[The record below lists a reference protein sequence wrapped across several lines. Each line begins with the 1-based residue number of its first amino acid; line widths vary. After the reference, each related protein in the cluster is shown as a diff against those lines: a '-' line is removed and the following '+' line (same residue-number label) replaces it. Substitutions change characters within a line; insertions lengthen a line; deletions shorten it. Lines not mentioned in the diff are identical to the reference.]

1 MEFDTYI
8 DEVMKR
14 RGLPPL
20 HKRFQSTN
28 VTSDGIELH
37 LDVLRSPGEA
47 STIIN
52 IPGTAVYG
60 MFYVELLARL
70 GDAGFNVIGFDPRG
84 HGRSKGIRGS
94 YTIPELVEDA
104 CSVIDFAVSEF
115 GPSVYLM
122 GASQGGIVAF
132 YTAAVENRLKGVI
145 CKNLADLG
153 SKETADLSRNP
164 WLTKGMRPFLNAF
177 ARLFPLLPVPL
188 WVYIDL
194 NKEKMNHYEDL
205 KTYLSQ
211 DPWALKRI
219 RLRALASLAT
229 ARVPGPIEEISVPV
243 MIMQSESDELFPLEY
258 TRSIY
263 DRLTCTK
270 KLEVIPGGHG
280 HLLFTESVDLVLP
293 RIVQWIQEIGEMN
306 S

>member
-84 HGRSKGIRGS
+84 H
-94 YTIPELVEDA
+94 
-104 CSVIDFAVSEF
+104 
-115 GPSVYLM
+115 
-122 GASQGGIVAF
+122 
-132 YTAAVENRLKGVI
+132 
-145 CKNLADLG
+145 
-153 SKETADLSRNP
+153 
-164 WLTKGMRPFLNAF
+164 
-177 ARLFPLLPVPL
+177 
-188 WVYIDL
+188 
-194 NKEKMNHYEDL
+194 
-205 KTYLSQ
+205 
-211 DPWALKRI
+211 
-219 RLRALASLAT
+219 
-229 ARVPGPIEEISVPV
+229 
-243 MIMQSESDELFPLEY
+243 
-258 TRSIY
+258 
-263 DRLTCTK
+263 
-270 KLEVIPGGHG
+270 
-280 HLLFTESVDLVLP
+280 
-293 RIVQWIQEIGEMN
+293 
-306 S
+306 